1 MKDRLQNTLLNEIDR
16 FQAEQPNA
24 TREECF
30 ISVLMAALCWQN
42 ARMLEMNQLMVELAT
57 MLTEKSA

>member
-1 MKDRLQNTLLNEIDR
+1 MISKLHAMLLNEVDKL
-16 FQAEQPNA
+16 QAKHPDA
-24 TREECF
+24 TNEETF

-57 MLTEKSA
+57 MLAEKSE